1 MEAKWVAQW
10 GRGDG
15 GIRRKVKRER
25 DGISRAVGEE
35 KGEEK
40 RRKGRKEMEVK
51 LVA

>member
-1 MEAKWVAQW
+1 MVARW

-25 DGISRAVGEE
+25 DCISRAVGEE
-35 KGEEK
+35 KGEGK
-40 RRKGRKEMEVK
+40 RRKGRKKMEVK